1 MDKAYVD
8 LLSSHGVD
16 VERTLERFLNNE
28 VSFIKYFEKF
38 PEDTNFSQLKKSIDK
53 GDLENAYSYG
63 HTLRGLCANLG
74 LIGINEFLYPLVE
87 DLKKLEYYPEKH
99 LMEKVEERYNELI
112 KIIIS

>member
-38 PEDTNFSQLKKSIDK
+38 PEDTNFSQLKKSIDNNK
-53 GDLENAYSYG
+53 GV
-63 HTLRGLCANLG
+63 C
-74 LIGINEFLYPLVE
+74 
-87 DLKKLEYYPEKH
+87 
-99 LMEKVEERYNELI
+99 YN
-112 KIIIS
+112 IIDKRQLLLFKYKQ